1 MIVCNICKKKITDDY
16 MTLDGNHFGH
26 TESDPDLESEMS
38 VEAVFQELRDAHF
51 HVDCLC
57 KLLRS
62 DFAGFDLSED
72 KSDDKVDHKSEKK
85 KKNVK
90 QKDVAVQKPAPDWKK
105 AEQQYADGISISEI
119 AKSMGLS
126 YNHVWKHFDVL
137 KKKADSISD
146 GVAAATASEA
156 GSDNF
161 PGSASEEAVMDA
173 ALSEPVSDESVSGES
188 VGEHTEVDAVT
199 DAADNIDASN
209 TSNEQSYD
217 PDMLELA
224 GKIFDNSAS
233 NDEPTV
239 DPEIPEMHDQKP
251 AVKDQFEKSEKQ
263 VPLSELDGD
272 AFAKALSAFRDP
284 MDEIKHYYPK
294 RPGSNSRVDVGKVFA
309 LHKASWSDD
318 EIANEVHIS
327 VDMVE
332 RVLSDERFR
341 SVFLKK

>member
-16 MTLDGNHFGH
+16 MTLDGNYYGQV
-26 TESDPDLESEMS
+26 ESDPDSEPES
-38 VEAVFQELRDAHF
+38 VKAAFQELRDAHF
-51 HVDCLC
+51 HPDCLC
-57 KLLRS
+57 KLFRS
-62 DFAGFDLSED
+62 DFAGFELSED
-72 KSDDKVDHKSEKK
+72 KTDDKADHKSEKK
-85 KKNVK
+85 KKSAK
-90 QKDVAVQKPAPDWKK
+90 QKALAAQKPVPDWKK
-105 AEQQYADGISISEI
+105 AEQQYADGVSVFDI
-119 AKSMGLS
+119 ARDMGLS
-126 YNHVWKHFDVL
+126 YGYVWKHFDVL
-137 KKKADSISD
+137 KKKADSLSD
-146 GVAAATASEA
+146 GVTAATASEA
-156 GSDNF
+156 GSDNLL
-161 PGSASEEAVMDA
+161 GSASEDAVMDA
-173 ALSEPVSDESVSGES
+173 ALSEPVLDESVSGES
-188 VGEHTEVDAVT
+188 VDEHTAVDAAT

-209 TSNEQSYD
+209 TSNEQAYD

-224 GKIFDNSAS
+224 GKIFENSEQ
-233 NDEPTV
+233 N
-239 DPEIPEMHDQKP
+239 DQKP

-263 VPLSELDGD
+263 VPLSELNGD

>member
-16 MTLDGNHFGH
+16 MTLDGNYYGQV
-26 TESDPDLESEMS
+26 ESDPDSEPES
-38 VEAVFQELRDAHF
+38 VKAAFQELRDAHF
-51 HVDCLC
+51 HPDCLC
-57 KLLRS
+57 KLFRS
-62 DFAGFDLSED
+62 DFAGFELSED
-72 KSDDKVDHKSEKK
+72 KTDDKADHKSEKK
-85 KKNVK
+85 KKSAK
-90 QKDVAVQKPAPDWKK
+90 QKALAAQKPVPDWKK
-105 AEQQYADGISISEI
+105 AEQQYADG
-119 AKSMGLS
+119 
-126 YNHVWKHFDVL
+126 VT
-137 KKKADSISD
+137 
-146 GVAAATASEA
+146 AATASEA
-156 GSDNF
+156 GSDNLL
-161 PGSASEEAVMDA
+161 GSASEDAVMDA
-173 ALSEPVSDESVSGES
+173 ALSEPVLDESVSGES
-188 VGEHTEVDAVT
+188 VDEHTAVDAAT

-209 TSNEQSYD
+209 TSNEQAYD

-224 GKIFDNSAS
+224 GKIFENSEQ
-233 NDEPTV
+233 N
-239 DPEIPEMHDQKP
+239 DQKP

-263 VPLSELDGD
+263 VPLSELNGD

>member
-26 TESDPDLESEMS
+26 TESDPNLESEMS

-72 KSDDKVDHKSEKK
+72 TSDDKVDHKSEKK

-156 GSDNF
+156 VSDNF
-161 PGSASEEAVMDA
+161 PGSASEEAVIDVALTEPTPDA
-173 ALSEPVSDESVSGES
+173 SVSNDL
-188 VGEHTEVDAVT
+188 VDEHTDIDIGTT
-199 DAADNIDASN
+199 DAADKDASN
-209 TSNEQSYD
+209 MANEQAYD

-224 GKIFDNSAS
+224 GKIFENSEQ
-233 NDEPTV
+233 NDEPAV
-239 DPEIPEMHDQKP
+239 DSEISETHDQKP
-251 AVKDQFEKSEKQ
+251 TVKDQFEKSEKQ
-263 VPLSELDGD
+263 VPLSELNGD